1 VKGPRN
7 EKRIFFYQLI
17 IIVLFGNA
25 LCLAQTRTVI
35 AVLDLSVSEDISASS
50 TVALSNIVTN
60 ELIISGKYIV
70 VDRRNV
76 AQLVNEMEIQLSGLT
91 TQESVVEV
99 GKMLNAQKMVFG
111 TIGKLGQKLIITLQ
125 LTDVTT
131 GIIETSINQSY
142 IGTTESLDNPVA
154 TITRQLIGIEP
165 IPKKGTS
172 IYITSEPKGAKI
184 YVNETFRGNSPVNI
198 PVEESGQYTIGAS
211 TSGYENWA
219 QKVTVKKD
227 ETIFISAALA
237 EVKGYRFIMR
247 RDGPILLGAVSGIV
261 AIVFR
266 IRAGGFYEDQK
277 TVENLE
283 DFSRARDATKR
294 NYNISYVL
302 SGICLAS
309 AGFSVYEYLKRDE
322 IEDLDSSLNFR
333 TSFDN

>member
-1 VKGPRN
+1 MRKGLPL
-7 EKRIFFYQLI
+7 ISYLI
-17 IIVLFGNA
+17 ILAIFSNV

-35 AVLDLSVSEDISASS
+35 AVLDFKVSEGMSASS
-50 TVALSNIVTN
+50 AAALSNIVTN
-60 ELIISGKYIV
+60 ELIRSGKYIV

-76 AQLVNEMEIQLSGLT
+76 AQLIEEMEIQLSGLT

-99 GKMLNAQKMVFG
+99 GKMLNAKKMVSG

-125 LTDVTT
+125 LTDVET
-131 GIIETSINQSY
+131 GRIENSTNKSY
-142 IGTTESLDNPVA
+142 IGPTESLDNPVA

-184 YVNETFRGNSPVNI
+184 YVDETFRGNSPVNI
-198 PVEESGQYTIGAS
+198 PVEESGQYTIRAS

-227 ETIFISAALA
+227 ETIFISAVLA
-237 EVKGYRFIMR
+237 EEKGYRFIMR
-247 RDGPILLGAVSGIV
+247 RDGPLLLGAVSGIA

-266 IRAGGFYEDQK
+266 IKAGGFYEDQK
-277 TVENLE
+277 TAESLE

-294 NYNISYVL
+294 NDNISYVL
-302 SGICLAS
+302 SGVCLVS
-309 AGFSVYEYLKRDE
+309 AGFSVYEFVRNKKE
-322 IEDLDSSLNFR
+322 KTMAIQ
-333 TSFDN
+333 